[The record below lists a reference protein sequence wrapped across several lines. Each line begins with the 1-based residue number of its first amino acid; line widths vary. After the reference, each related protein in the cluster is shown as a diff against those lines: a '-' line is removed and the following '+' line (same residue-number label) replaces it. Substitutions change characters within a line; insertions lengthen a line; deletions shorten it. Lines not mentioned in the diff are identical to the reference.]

1 MFRIFKNSLHLIQHY
16 ETISPSRHTC
26 LRCFKR
32 VSKSSKIYLP
42 LNIERPLYMSSRVHF
57 SIQPTTDTE
66 RRVGV
71 RVHFHIPLSRPFAG
85 RRANYKRDFTVKPVR
100 SFFYSPWVAHICII
114 VMKHTWNVFSN
125 KYSWRLIF
133 FQNPHL
139 YFGWKSICVWYCW
152 VDHRFVKECLCFN
165 VVLMGRLYCTIFP
178 ESLFGWK
185 QFPFDAVKSLIP
197 WLD

>member
-16 ETISPSRHTC
+16 ETISPGQHTC

-66 RRVGV
+66 CRVGV

-85 RRANYKRDFTVKPVR
+85 SRANYKRDFAE
-100 SFFYSPWVAHICII
+100 WLLCII
-114 VMKHTWNVFSN
+114 VMIHTCQVITWNVFSN

-133 FQNPHL
+133 FQNPFL
-139 YFGWKSICVWYCW
+139 YLGWKSICVWYCW
-152 VDHRFVKECLCFN
+152 VDHRFEKN
-165 VVLMGRLYCTIFP
+165 VSVLML
-178 ESLFGWK
+178 S
-185 QFPFDAVKSLIP
+185 
-197 WLD
+197 